1 MDKNI
6 LTHAYQYPY
15 KYVYENPNTCILMLI
30 IPTYLIMFQ
39 YIYLSKISLSKRS
52 NHIEVL
58 IYHLT

>member
-30 IPTYLIMFQ
+30 IPTY
-39 YIYLSKISLSKRS
+39 
-52 NHIEVL
+52 
-58 IYHLT
+58 